1 MTRASARPAGRVIG
15 FLTDSSLAIA
25 GLALLCFV
33 LMPVLVVAAVSVTSG
48 ESFDIPT
55 TDLSLRWYAEIVQDA
70 HWRTA
75 ILNSLTIAIVST
87 VFALLLGGPA
97 AYAAQRYSFPGKAL
111 VETLAICPLV
121 LPTVAI
127 AAAQY
132 LVLAKLQLNGTM
144 TAIII
149 THVVYVMPFVFIIC
163 GLGIA
168 AVDPLIET
176 AAFSLGASRWTA
188 FRRILL
194 PNIYPSIISSALLCF
209 VSSFDELVLALFV
222 GGGVQTVPLTI
233 LGELKYELKPTIAAV
248 SVSLSLLTVGLAGMA
263 VIIMRRGRIALSRL
277 AS

>member
-1 MTRASARPAGRVIG
+1 MTRTSARPAGRVIG

-55 TDLSLRWYAEIVQDA
+55 SDLSLRWYAEIVQDA

-97 AYAAQRYSFPGKAL
+97 AYAAQRYSFPSKAL
-111 VETLAICPLV
+111 VETLAISPLV

-188 FRRILL
+188 FRV
-194 PNIYPSIISSALLCF
+194 
-209 VSSFDELVLALFV
+209 VSQFEFA
-222 GGGVQTVPLTI
+222 
-233 LGELKYELKPTIAAV
+233 
-248 SVSLSLLTVGLAGMA
+248 
-263 VIIMRRGRIALSRL
+263 SRFL
-277 AS
+277 